1 MSKVTTSRDKCV
13 EIIALVKAG
22 HDLAFIAQQ
31 TGVRL
36 RTVQRIVKR
45 FRDTGEASVPAPLPK
60 PGRPRLTSARTRSVI
75 ARQVNKDPKLTA
87 RELKEKNP
95 KLLGNV
101 SLRSVQQLLHDDLGY
116 KSYRARKKPLLTE
129 LQKAKRV
136 RFCKKYL
143 NWSEEDWKTV
153 LWSDEASFTVTG
165 TPSHRVYRK
174 PGSDALDP
182 KYMTKFVK
190 HPASLMVWGCFTY
203 HGVGDLVVLPANEKV
218 NQYNYLELLCDV
230 LCNSFDKTKAQVFMQ
245 DSAPAHIAKSVTK
258 WLGDCE
264 VSYIRDWPG
273 NSPDINPIENLLS
286 HMKKQLRSMD
296 TSSVP
301 KLEAAIKKL
310 WASFSP
316 SVLQNLAT
324 SVPKRLKEIIKRKG
338 NATKY

>member
-1 MSKVTTSRDKCV
+1 M

-116 KSYRARKKPLLTE
+116 KSYRARKKPLLNE

-182 KYMTKFVK
+182 KYTTKFVK

-273 NSPDINPIENLLS
+273 NSPDINPIENLWS
-286 HMKKQLRSMD
+286 HMKKQLISMD

-301 KLEAAIKKL
+301 KLEAAIKQL
-310 WASFSP
+310 WAGFSP
-316 SVLQNLAT
+316 SVFQNLAT
-324 SVPKRLKEIIKRKG
+324 SVPRRLKEIM
-338 NATKY
+338 